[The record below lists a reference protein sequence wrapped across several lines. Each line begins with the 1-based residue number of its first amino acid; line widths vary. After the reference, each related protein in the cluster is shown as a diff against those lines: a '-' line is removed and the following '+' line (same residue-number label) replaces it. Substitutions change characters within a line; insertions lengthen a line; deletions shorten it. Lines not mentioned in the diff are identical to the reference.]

1 MTTAVVTGLGIT
13 APNGLGTED
22 YWKATLA
29 YESGL
34 GPVTRFDASPYPS
47 RVAGEVAD
55 YIAEDHIPEAGS
67 CRRPTT

>member
-29 YESGL
+29 
-34 GPVTRFDASPYPS
+34 A
-47 RVAGEVAD
+47 
-55 YIAEDHIPEAGS
+55 
-67 CRRPTT
+67 